1 MSKTHKYHIQLV
13 KCPRG
18 DDGRLTP
25 IRGLHGETKYLV
37 VDATDLHDANEQ
49 GYKAAKAMGDWTQ
62 DGHALQRGSQAT
74 A

>member
-1 MSKTHKYHIQLV
+1 MTTKYHIQLV
-13 KCPRG
+13 KCQRS

-25 IRGLHGETKYLV
+25 IRGLHGDTKHLV

-49 GYKAAKAMGDWTQ
+49 GHKAAKAMGDWLQ
-62 DGHALQRGSQAT
+62 DGHAVRTGSQAT